1 MTLPPVTKNAAL
13 TQIITNVIER
23 WKITRPREV
32 KATLKRM
39 NEMRRMQSRTNAMT
53 DSGEFM
59 LRGAIPQYI
68 ALTIGNV
75 LDDQDWMRTEP
86 DALDIFFY
94 LFKDG
99 LMNKKTKGLCAGD
112 KL

>member
-23 WKITRPREV
+23 WKISRPREV

-39 NEMRRMQSRTNAMT
+39 NEMRRMQSRTSGLTN
-53 DSGEFM
+53 SGEFM
-59 LRGAIPQYI
+59 LRGAVPQYI
-68 ALTIGNV
+68 ALTVGMI

-94 LFKDG
+94 LFQDG
-99 LMNKKTKGLCAGD
+99 RMNKNTTGLCAGD